1 MKTLIFVAAV
11 AITGCSTYT
20 QPVDIATLPNDCA
33 NKERI
38 ANWLAAMA
46 NLPQHKLES
55 KEEYEK
61 TRRTY
66 RQKLWHL
73 NYVCNSM

>member
-1 MKTLIFVAAV
+1 MKLWVLILSL
-11 AITGCSTYT
+11 AIAGCTTYS

-38 ANWLAAMA
+38 ANWLTHMA
-46 NLPQHKLES
+46 NLPKHTLES
-55 KEEYEK
+55 DSEYEK

-73 NYVCNSM
+73 KYTCNGV